1 MNQVLSRTETI
12 KDGETI
18 VEEGTWAFYAY
29 ILKSGKAKVLKN
41 INDRLVLIRTL
52 SKGDVFGEMAFLGG
66 VKRTASVIA
75 DGDVEVEMISKDA
88 FMDAL
93 DQLPQDVRAKLNTL
107 FSDLTG
113 MTEVNGRL
121 MALLDE
127 LQKLRARMFDLRS
140 FEREVEKMP
149 ELLRRMVI
157 ALVQRLNASAE
168 SCTKLAAQA
177 EETVKAIDVLSL
189 SLPKT
194 PTDESIGS

>member
-1 MNQVLSRTETI
+1 MDQVPSRTEKI

-29 ILKSGKAKVLKN
+29 ILKSGRAKVLKN
-41 INDRLVLIRTL
+41 IDDRPVLIRTL
-52 SKGDVFGEMAFLGG
+52 SKGDVFGEISFLGG

-93 DQLPQDVRAKLNTL
+93 DQLPQDARSRLNTL
-107 FSDLTG
+107 LSDLTG
-113 MTEVNGRL
+113 VTEVNGRL

-127 LQKLRARMFDLRS
+127 LQKMRAKTIDLGS

-149 ELLRRMVI
+149 ELLHRMVI
-157 ALVQRLNASAE
+157 ALVQRLNASVE
-168 SCTKLAAQA
+168 SCATLAAQA
-177 EETVKAIDVLSL
+177 EEAVKAIELLVLPSE
-189 SLPKT
+189 T
-194 PTDESIGS
+194 

>member
-1 MNQVLSRTETI
+1 MDQVPSRTEKI

-29 ILKSGKAKVLKN
+29 ILKSGRAKVLKN
-41 INDRLVLIRTL
+41 IDDRPVLIRTL
-52 SKGDVFGEMAFLGG
+52 SKGDVFGEISFLGG

-93 DQLPQDVRAKLNTL
+93 DQLPQDARSRLNTL
-107 FSDLTG
+107 LSDLTG
-113 MTEVNGRL
+113 VTEVNGRL

-127 LQKLRARMFDLRS
+127 LQKMRAKTIDLGS

-149 ELLRRMVI
+149 ELLHRMVI
-157 ALVQRLNASAE
+157 ALVQRLNASVE
-168 SCTKLAAQA
+168 SCTKLAAQV
-177 EETVKAIDVLSL
+177 EEAVKAIESL
-189 SLPKT
+189 WLPFVK
-194 PTDESIGS
+194 

>member
-1 MNQVLSRTETI
+1 MNQVLSRTEKI

-29 ILKSGKAKVLKN
+29 ILKSGKAKVLK
-41 INDRLVLIRTL
+41 IIDDRPVLIRTL
-52 SKGDVFGEMAFLGG
+52 SKGDVFGELAFLGG

-93 DQLPQDVRAKLNTL
+93 EQLPQDVRSKLNTL

-113 MTEVNGRL
+113 ITEVNGRL

-127 LQKLRARMFDLRS
+127 LQKMRARTIDLRS

-149 ELLRRMVI
+149 ELLHRMVI
-157 ALVQRLNASAE
+157 ALVERLNASVE
-168 SCTKLAAQA
+168 SCSKLAAQV
-177 EETVKAIDVLSL
+177 EEAVKAIELL
-189 SLPKT
+189 SLPLAK
-194 PTDESIGS
+194 

>member
-1 MNQVLSRTETI
+1 MDQVASRIETI

-41 INDRLVLIRTL
+41 IDDKPVLIRTL
-52 SKGDVFGEMAFLGG
+52 TKGDVFGEMAFLGG

-75 DGDVEVEMISKDA
+75 DGDVEVEIISKDA

-93 DQLPQDVRAKLNTL
+93 DQLPQDVRSKLNAL
-107 FSDLTG
+107 LSDLTG

-127 LQKLRARMFDLRS
+127 LQKMRARTIDLRS
-140 FEREVEKMP
+140 FESEVEKMP
-149 ELLRRMVI
+149 ELLHRMVI
-157 ALVQRLNASAE
+157 ALVQRLSASVE
-168 SCTKLAAQA
+168 SCTTVAAQVA
-177 EETVKAIDVLSL
+177 EAVKAIELL
-189 SLPKT
+189 ALP
-194 PTDESIGS
+194 SAQ